1 MPSIHLGFALYH
13 ALGRLCPPSVSSPVL
28 RAPAPSLLLFNVI
41 KVAGAMGEEVVV
53 GLGVGGDVLGRL
65 KVNLVGHLIALAT
78 FLISHFFFQ
87 KSETE
92 RESEREGR
100 SGSGINWL
108 ALKMHALKL
117 S

>member
-41 KVAGAMGEEVVV
+41 KVAGAMGEEVVAEV

-78 FLISHFFFQ
+78 FLIFFFKRARQ
-87 KSETE
+87 RGRVRE
-92 RESEREGR
+92 RADQAAE
-100 SGSGINWL
+100 
-108 ALKMHALKL
+108 
-117 S
+117 